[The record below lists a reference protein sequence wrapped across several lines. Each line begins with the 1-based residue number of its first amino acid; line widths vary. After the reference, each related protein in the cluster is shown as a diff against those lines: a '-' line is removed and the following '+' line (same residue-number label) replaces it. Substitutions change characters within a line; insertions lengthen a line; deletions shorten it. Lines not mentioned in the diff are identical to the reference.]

1 MRSMAWSGISKASLT
16 PASLA
21 EDEGRFIPLPSG
33 EGPRVREGIG
43 KAGRREQSH
52 GKRRTVFAKLSQGLC
67 RKTFAAGTACF
78 LASLSIAIHAA
89 DTYPQRAVR
98 VIIPFPPGG
107 AGDILGRMVTVR
119 LTEAFGQQF
128 INDNRPGGGQVIATE
143 LAARAN
149 PDGYTLFLASATHA
163 INPSLLKKLPYDSV
177 RDFSFIT
184 LVADSPLLC
193 VATPGLGAGN
203 LKELIAI
210 AKSKPGRINYATSG
224 PGTGGHLAVEL
235 IKYNAGIDMLHV
247 PYKGAAPALTD
258 VIGGQVQF
266 MCTSPLAVLPHVKSG
281 RLRAIAMTSSKRSRA
296 APEIPTV
303 AEQGLAGYQA
313 SLWYQLLA
321 PARTP
326 EPVLQRVHGEVTRIL
341 KFPDFI
347 EQLAAQGGEPL
358 GSTPQEARRFTQ
370 AEIDRWSNLIRKMN
384 ISAQ

>member
-1 MRSMAWSGISKASLT
+1 MFLLRILVFIVAGAT
-16 PASLA
+16 VAPVATVA
-21 EDEGRFIPLPSG
+21 E
-33 EGPRVREGIG
+33 
-43 KAGRREQSH
+43 
-52 GKRRTVFAKLSQGLC
+52 
-67 RKTFAAGTACF
+67 AAEN
-78 LASLSIAIHAA
+78 
-89 DTYPQRAVR
+89 YPQRAVR
-98 VIIPFPPGG
+98 VIIPFPPAG

-119 LTEAFGQQF
+119 LTEAMGQQF

-177 RDFSFIT
+177 KDFSFIT

-193 VATPGLGAGN
+193 VANPALGASN

-235 IKYNAGIDMLHV
+235 IKYNAGIDMVHV
-247 PYKGAAPALTD
+247 PYKGAGPALTD
-258 VIGGQVQF
+258 VIGGQVQV
-266 MCTSPLAVLPHVKSG
+266 MCTSPLAVLPHAKSG
-281 RLRAIAMTSSKRSRA
+281 RLRAIAMTSAKRSRA

-303 AEQGLAGYQA
+303 AEQGFPGYQA
-313 SLWYQLLA
+313 SLWYQMLA
-321 PARTP
+321 PANTP
-326 EPVLQRVHGEVTRIL
+326 APVLQRVHHEVTRIL
-341 KFPDFI
+341 KLPDFI

-358 GSTPQEARRFTQ
+358 GGTPQEARRFTQ
-370 AEIDRWSNLIRKMN
+370 SEIERWTNLIRKTN

>member
-1 MRSMAWSGISKASLT
+1 MPNLLVTYFFSPIAACIATYTAFSVNA
-16 PASLA
+16 A
-21 EDEGRFIPLPSG
+21 EN
-33 EGPRVREGIG
+33 
-43 KAGRREQSH
+43 
-52 GKRRTVFAKLSQGLC
+52 
-67 RKTFAAGTACF
+67 
-78 LASLSIAIHAA
+78 
-89 DTYPQRAVR
+89 YPQRAVR

-107 AGDILGRMVTVR
+107 AGDILGRMVTAR
-119 LTEAFGQQF
+119 LTEALGQQF
-128 INDNRPGGGQVIATE
+128 VNDNRPGGGQVIATE

-163 INPSLLKKLPYDSV
+163 INPALLKKLPYDSIK
-177 RDFSFIT
+177 DFSFIT

-193 VATPGLGAGN
+193 VAAPALGANN

-224 PGTGGHLAVEL
+224 AGTGGHLAVEL
-235 IKYNAGIDMLHV
+235 IKYNAGIDMVHV

-296 APEIPTV
+296 APDIPTV

-313 SLWYQLLA
+313 SLWYQMLA
-321 PARTP
+321 PAQTP
-326 EPVLQRVHGEVTRIL
+326 EPVLKRVHTDLIRIL
-341 KFPDFI
+341 KLPDFI
-347 EQLAAQGGEPL
+347 EQLAVQGGEPL

-370 AEIDRWSNLIRKMN
+370 VEIDRWKNLIRKTN
-384 ISAQ
+384 ISVQ

>member
-1 MRSMAWSGISKASLT
+1 LN
-16 PASLA
+16 PFV
-21 EDEGRFIPLPSG
+21 D
-33 EGPRVREGIG
+33 
-43 KAGRREQSH
+43 
-52 GKRRTVFAKLSQGLC
+52 QGLIKGLRIAC
-67 RKTFAAGTACF
+67 AACAVVCFTADV
-78 LASLSIAIHAA
+78 HAA
-89 DTYPQRAVR
+89 EPYPQRAVR
-98 VIIPFPPGG
+98 VLIPFPPAG

-119 LTEAFGQQF
+119 LTDALGQQF

-149 PDGYTLFLASATHA
+149 PDGHTLFLASATHA
-163 INPSLLKKLPYDSV
+163 INPALLKKLPYDSV
-177 RDFSFIT
+177 KDFSFIT

-193 VATPGLGAGN
+193 VAHPGLGAGN

-235 IKYNAGIDMLHV
+235 IKFNAGIDMLHV
-247 PYKGAAPALTD
+247 PYKGAGPALTD

-266 MCTSPLAVLPHVKSG
+266 MCTSPLAVLPHAKSG
-281 RLRAIAMTSSKRSRA
+281 RLRAIAMTSAKRSRA

-303 AEQGLAGYQA
+303 AEQGLADYQA
-313 SLWYQLLA
+313 SLWYQMLA
-321 PARTP
+321 PAQTP
-326 EPVLQRVHGEVTRIL
+326 APVLQRLHTEITRVL
-341 KFPDFI
+341 KLPEFI

-370 AEIDRWSNLIRKMN
+370 LEIDRWTNLIRKTN

>member
-1 MRSMAWSGISKASLT
+1 MPNLLVTYFFSPIAACIATYAAFSVNA
-16 PASLA
+16 A
-21 EDEGRFIPLPSG
+21 EN
-33 EGPRVREGIG
+33 
-43 KAGRREQSH
+43 
-52 GKRRTVFAKLSQGLC
+52 
-67 RKTFAAGTACF
+67 
-78 LASLSIAIHAA
+78 
-89 DTYPQRAVR
+89 YPQRAVR

-163 INPSLLKKLPYDSV
+163 INPSLLKKLPYDSLK
-177 RDFSFIT
+177 DFSFIT

-193 VATPGLGAGN
+193 VANPGLGAGN

-235 IKYNAGIDMLHV
+235 IKYNAGIDMVHV

-296 APEIPTV
+296 APDIPTV

-313 SLWYQLLA
+313 SLWYQMLA
-321 PARTP
+321 PANTP
-326 EPVLQRVHGEVTRIL
+326 EPVLQRLHQHITRVL
-341 KFPDFI
+341 KLPDFI
-347 EQLAAQGGEPL
+347 EQLALQGGEPL

-370 AEIDRWSNLIRKMN
+370 VEIDRWANLIRKTN

>member
-1 MRSMAWSGISKASLT
+1 VLKHFEKSLLYLLACVASC
-16 PASLA
+16 
-21 EDEGRFIPLPSG
+21 GVCG
-33 EGPRVREGIG
+33 V
-43 KAGRREQSH
+43 Q
-52 GKRRTVFAKLSQGLC
+52 
-67 RKTFAAGTACF
+67 
-78 LASLSIAIHAA
+78 AA

-98 VIIPFPPGG
+98 VLIPFPPAG
-107 AGDILGRMVTVR
+107 AGDILGRMLTAR
-119 LTEAFGQQF
+119 LSETLGQQF
-128 INDNRPGGGQVIATE
+128 VNDNRPGGGQVIATE

-163 INPSLLKKLPYDSV
+163 INPALLKKLPYDSV
-177 RDFSFIT
+177 KDFSFIT

-193 VATPGLGAGN
+193 VANPALGASN

-235 IKYNAGIDMLHV
+235 IKYNAGIDMVHV
-247 PYKGAAPALTD
+247 PYKGAGPALTD

-266 MCTSPLAVLPHVKSG
+266 MCTSPLAVLPHAKSG

-296 APEIPTV
+296 APDIPTV

-313 SLWYQLLA
+313 ALWYQMLA
-321 PARTP
+321 PANTP
-326 EPVLQRVHGEVTRIL
+326 EPIVKRLHTEITRIVKL
-341 KFPDFI
+341 PDFI

-370 AEIDRWSNLIRKMN
+370 AEIARWSNLIQKTN
-384 ISAQ
+384 IGAQ

>member
-1 MRSMAWSGISKASLT
+1 MPNLLVTYFFSPIAACIATYAAFSVNA
-16 PASLA
+16 A
-21 EDEGRFIPLPSG
+21 EN
-33 EGPRVREGIG
+33 
-43 KAGRREQSH
+43 
-52 GKRRTVFAKLSQGLC
+52 
-67 RKTFAAGTACF
+67 
-78 LASLSIAIHAA
+78 
-89 DTYPQRAVR
+89 YPQRAVR

-143 LAARAN
+143 LTARAN

-163 INPSLLKKLPYDSV
+163 INPSLLKKLPYDSLK
-177 RDFSFIT
+177 DFSFIT

-193 VATPGLGAGN
+193 VANPGLGAGN

-235 IKYNAGIDMLHV
+235 IKYNAGIDMVHV

-296 APEIPTV
+296 APDIPTV

-313 SLWYQLLA
+313 SLWYQMLA
-321 PARTP
+321 PANTP
-326 EPVLQRVHGEVTRIL
+326 EPVLQRLHQHITRVL
-341 KFPDFI
+341 KLPDFI
-347 EQLAAQGGEPL
+347 EQLALQGGEPL

-370 AEIDRWSNLIRKMN
+370 VEIDRWANLIRKTN